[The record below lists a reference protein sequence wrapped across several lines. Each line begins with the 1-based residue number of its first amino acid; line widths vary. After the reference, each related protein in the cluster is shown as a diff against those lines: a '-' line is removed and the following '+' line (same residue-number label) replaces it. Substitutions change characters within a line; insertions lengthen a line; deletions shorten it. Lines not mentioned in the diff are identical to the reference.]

1 MKRPVF
7 SIQIVLILI
16 FGTVFTGCESSAQK
30 EFEANE
36 QKHKSSRRQE
46 AMRNDTNQTVP
57 EVVSD
62 REWEAFRTNA
72 DKRLKDNEILLTNLR
87 MKIRSTGKKSD
98 MIFEKWINIFEQKN
112 KFLKERIIVY
122 PEVQGD
128 WESFQSEFNKEL
140 DELYKS
146 LKDMDD
152 AKKGR

>member
-36 QKHKSSRRQE
+36 QMHKSSRRQE

-152 AKKGR
+152 GKKGR

>member
-36 QKHKSSRRQE
+36 QMHKSSRRQE

>member
-36 QKHKSSRRQE
+36 QMHKSSRRHE

-152 AKKGR
+152 GKKGR